1 MRDLWKNDEWDLEN
15 IFGDLFRPA
24 QMEKRAMSMRT
35 DIKENENS
43 YELDIDMP
51 GFDKN
56 EINVTLENGYLNVS
70 AKKEKTQEETQKDKN
85 YIRRERYFSASR
97 SYYVGDM
104 VKDEDISAKYENG
117 VLSLVV
123 PKQKPK
129 ELESHKIKID

>member
-1 MRDLWKNDEWDLEN
+1 MRDLWKNDEWDLED

-70 AKKEKTQEETQKDKN
+70 AKKTKTQEEIFTVTSSLLSGCSKN
-85 YIRRERYFSASR
+85 NLVPSLLINSHPVIFIFPFSKR
-97 SYYVGDM
+97 
-104 VKDEDISAKYENG
+104 K
-117 VLSLVV
+117 
-123 PKQKPK
+123 KQ
-129 ELESHKIKID
+129 